1 MTALYAFA
9 LVLGVLGV
17 VTWIA
22 RVAIAEA
29 ADRAAP
35 DARIGELVGAVSGFG
50 MAGMSASFGGLGIV
64 SSFGA
69 AVLGAVALTV
79 LARILG
85 QPS

>member
-17 VTWIA
+17 VTWVVK
-22 RVAIAEA
+22 VAIAET
-29 ADRAAP
+29 ADRVAP
-35 DARIGELVGAVSGFG
+35 DSRIGEVVGAVSGFG
-50 MAGMSASFGGLGIV
+50 MAGMSASFGGFGV
-64 SSFGA
+64 VPSFGA
-69 AVLGAVALTV
+69 AVLGAVTLTA